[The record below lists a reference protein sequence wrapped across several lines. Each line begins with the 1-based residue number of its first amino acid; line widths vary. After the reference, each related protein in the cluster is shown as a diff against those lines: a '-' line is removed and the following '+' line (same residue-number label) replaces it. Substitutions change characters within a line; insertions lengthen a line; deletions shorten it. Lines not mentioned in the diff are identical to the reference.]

1 MTLWD
6 YKHTTR
12 TRSLASAS
20 IHYRPRSG
28 QVSLLLLNIFFVAAP
43 LFLYLALYFGATVSW
58 KDAQAL
64 TSFFFLG
71 SLLLF
76 VGILV
81 LFPKRSYPRGRITY
95 SSWTMLIL
103 STMWG
108 ASFFTFNHFLR
119 RSPFSYASALNLTS
133 TAIWLQAVQGCKP
146 RESSIN
152 TLATMGALYC
162 ATAAITMLYA
172 LNPPSRWKYLSSS
185 HLIISF
191 VLMGLGSGLS
201 STFQIHTPLGR
212 MIGYQILFGVGAGL
226 GSFQAMAVTL
236 SLVLPKNGHIGSDI
250 ESRHIGSDI
259 ESRHIGSD
267 IGSRHIGSDIESRHI
282 GSDIGS
288 RHIGSDIES
297 RHIGSNIES
306 RHILKIITRSAIAET
321 LGGASAISIAQTVFL
336 GQAIPGQAFI
346 QKIGA
351 TNFRD
356 GLEGPVLDA
365 SVAAFN
371 KAITRTF
378 LVAAAPNAFA
388 FVLCVLS
395 GIIFFRLVGRSRREG
410 NIPPGTTEL
419 SIV

>member
-1 MTLWD
+1 MSLWD
-6 YKHTTR
+6 YKHITR
-12 TRSLASAS
+12 IRSLALAS
-20 IHYRPRSG
+20 IHYRPESDPIFP
-28 QVSLLLLNIFFVAAP
+28 LLLKICFVAAP
-43 LFLYLALYFGATVSW
+43 LCLCLALYFGATGSW
-58 KDAQAL
+58 KDTQAII
-64 TSFFFLG
+64 SFSFLG
-71 SLLLF
+71 VLLLA
-76 VGILV
+76 VAILP
-81 LFPKRSYPRGRITY
+81 LCLRRSYPPDRTKF

-119 RSPFSYASALNLTS
+119 KSSFSYASALNLTS

-172 LNPPSRWKYLSSS
+172 LSPPSRWKHLSSS

-201 STFQIHTPLGR
+201 STFQIHTPLDR
-212 MIGYQILFGVGAGL
+212 MIGYQILFGAGAGL
-226 GSFQAMAVTL
+226 GSFQVMVGAL
-236 SLVLPKNGHIGSDI
+236 SSLVLRSNGPTGSDI
-250 ESRHIGSDI
+250 ESQDI
-259 ESRHIGSD
+259 LE
-267 IGSRHIGSDIESRHI
+267 
-282 GSDIGS
+282 
-288 RHIGSDIES
+288 
-297 RHIGSNIES
+297 
-306 RHILKIITRSAIAET
+306 IITRSAIAEA

-336 GQAIPGQAFI
+336 GQDIPGQAYI

-351 TNFRD
+351 TNFRN

-371 KAITRTF
+371 KAITRAF

-388 FVLCVLS
+388 FALCILC
-395 GIIFFRLVGRSRREG
+395 GIGFLRFGRTVKRRRQYSAG
-410 NIPPGTTEL
+410 YDGTIPRV
-419 SIV
+419 SIDA